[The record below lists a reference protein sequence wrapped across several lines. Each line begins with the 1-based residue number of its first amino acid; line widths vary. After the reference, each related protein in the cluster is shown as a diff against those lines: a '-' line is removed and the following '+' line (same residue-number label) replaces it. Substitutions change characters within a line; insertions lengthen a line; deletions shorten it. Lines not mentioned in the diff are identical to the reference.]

1 MAATP
6 AHPCST
12 LSVLGGKTKPAMG
25 QQRARRTQRKE
36 KKAAGWTSRDG
47 LMLAFCEPFIFSA
60 IRTTRGTCSSHQ
72 AWCLCAALRC
82 PALRCVALPVCA
94 RSEFPIPSHHKPPAR
109 PMPSQNPYSLA
120 PSVVNASRFQ

>member
-1 MAATP
+1 
-6 AHPCST
+6 
-12 LSVLGGKTKPAMG
+12 
-25 QQRARRTQRKE
+25 
-36 KKAAGWTSRDG
+36 
-47 LMLAFCEPFIFSA
+47 MLAFCEPFIFSA

-72 AWCLCAALRC
+72 AWCLCAALPC
-82 PALRCVALPVCA
+82 LALPVCA